1 MSETIEHARDGI
13 EHAEHAAEHEGIGSA
28 RVIAVLVAALA
39 AALAISE
46 LGEKSAMTSYL
57 TSHIALSDD
66 YAYYQE
72 KHVRQTTVQTEEAL
86 LQSLPNATDPAI
98 QARIKRAHEEQARLA
113 DNPKSGQGMKQ
124 LLEQAQAEQEKR
136 DHAAHLAHHLEISVG
151 GLQIAIV
158 LASVAVVTRVNTL
171 AWLGAALGA
180 AMSVYALLLWT
191 GAI

>member
-1 MSETIEHARDGI
+1 MSETIEHAREGI
-13 EHAEHAAEHEGIGSA
+13 EHADHAASHEGVSSA
-28 RVIAVLVAALA
+28 RVIAVLIAILA

-46 LGEKSAMTSYL
+46 LGEKSAMTAYL
-57 TSHIALSDD
+57 TSHIAVSDD

-86 LQSLPNATDPAI
+86 LLSLPNAADPAI
-98 QARIKRAHEEQARLA
+98 QARIKGAREEQARLA
-113 DNPKSGQGMKQ
+113 DSPKTGQGMKQ
-124 LLEQAQAEQEKR
+124 LLEQADHERERR

-158 LASVAVVTRVNTL
+158 LASVAVVTRVNAL
-171 AWLGAALGA
+171 AWAGAALGA